1 MDYKFIALV
10 ADGSQEIPPVP
21 AGMLEAMGMQ
31 CRLAQDQ
38 LRVFATSDT
47 PMVLIP
53 GRGLLIGHLFTM
65 SGQPVVGELS
75 FDRTDK
81 ALQTHLLENF
91 WGEYVVVGQPQ
102 ADGAG
107 ASFLRDPSGGMPCCY
122 ALHPGGG
129 FVTSSVSL
137 ASELGLCS
145 REVDWDFVIHTL
157 VYPYLKSERTAL
169 RGIRELLP
177 GCSLTIHGGH
187 AFTTVMWSPWTFVAP
202 DRRLASVREAASV
215 VRSNVS
221 LAVEAW
227 AGIDRSVLLELSG
240 GLDSSIVAAC
250 LRQSDARTICCT
262 MVAPVPGTDERQ
274 YARQVAD
281 HLRLE
286 LLSADIDL
294 ENARFNFPPPRDS
307 TVPGMGIL
315 HHPVDSAVAE
325 LAGKLGV
332 TSLFSGAGGDTI
344 FCYLRGA
351 TPAADAF
358 KESGMS
364 AGLTAIRDLS
374 TLHRCSL
381 AKASRLTL
389 RKLIRGAKPHWK
401 PVHEG
406 VAAAWRNI
414 PFDAHPWFEAP
425 ENALPG
431 DRERISDLVGT
442 QSFRDGVARSSRW
455 PMRYPLLTQPVME
468 ACLRVPT
475 WMWIAGGRNRS
486 IARSA
491 FSAALPGGILNRRSK
506 GPYTRYYAAIH
517 ERHREAMLS
526 FLMDGMLASRGLLDM
541 DELRREAGSG
551 PHPGRSLNTRMF
563 DLCMV
568 ENWVRHQGS
577 ARSLWRPCLSAV

>member
-1 MDYKFIALV
+1 MSYRFIALLTDENQDAPLV
-10 ADGSQEIPPVP
+10 H
-21 AGMLEAMGMQ
+21 AGTLEAIGMQ
-31 CRLAQDQ
+31 CRLAQGH
-38 LRVFATSDT
+38 LRVLVANDT
-47 PMVLIP
+47 PTILIP

-65 SGQPVVGELS
+65 SGQPVTGDLS
-75 FDRTDK
+75 FNRTDK
-81 ALQTHLLENF
+81 SLQTHLLENF
-91 WGEYVVVGQPQ
+91 WGEYVVVEPQ
-102 ADGAG
+102 HAGAG
-107 ASFLRDPSGGMPCCY
+107 ANFLRDPSGGMPCFY

-129 FVTSSVSL
+129 FVTSSVSV

-145 REVDWDFVIHTL
+145 REVDWDFVLHTL

-177 GCSLTIHGGH
+177 GCSLAIGEGH
-187 AFTTVMWSPWTFVAP
+187 ASTTVMWSPWTFVAR
-202 DRRLASVREAASV
+202 DRRLVSTHEAASI
-215 VRSNVS
+215 VRSAVS
-221 LAVEAW
+221 LAVKAW
-227 AGIDRSVLLELSG
+227 AEEDRSVLLELSG

-250 LRQSDARTICCT
+250 LREADARTICCT

-281 HLRLE
+281 HLQFE

-294 ENARFNFPPPRDS
+294 ENARFDFPPPQDS

-315 HHPVDSAVAE
+315 HHPVDSAVAA
-325 LAGKLGV
+325 LAGTLDV
-332 TSLFSGAGGDTI
+332 ASLFSGAGGDSI

-364 AGLTAIRDLS
+364 AGVTAIRDLS
-374 TLHRCSL
+374 TLHQCSL
-381 AKASRLTL
+381 TQAGRLTL
-389 RKLIRGAKPHWK
+389 RKLIRGPKLHWK

-406 VAAAWRNI
+406 VDPARRNI
-414 PFDAHPWFEAP
+414 PFDAHPWFAAP

-431 DRERISDLVGT
+431 DQERISDLVGT
-442 QSFRDGVARSSRW
+442 QSFRDGVARSARW
-455 PMRYPLLTQPVME
+455 PMRYPLLSQPVME

-475 WMWIAGGRNRS
+475 WMWISGGRNRS

-491 FSAALPGGILNRRSK
+491 FSDALPSGILNRRSK
-506 GPYTRYYAAIH
+506 GTYTRYYAAIH

-526 FLMDGMLASRGLLDM
+526 FLMDGMLASRGLLDLG
-541 DELRREAGSG
+541 ELRREAGSDH
-551 PHPGRSLNTRMF
+551 HPGRSLNTRMF

-568 ENWVRHQGS
+568 ENWARHQGS
-577 ARSLWRPCLSAV
+577 PSDPRRPSPSAA